1 MLRRPA
7 ARPAGGVPSSRSRSR
22 SGDQRSPWIIPLAV
36 KDAFDI
42 IQETLNREF
51 LLRVS
56 YLEIYN
62 EIKWGGLLIRLFKS
76 MERLSFDVQWRPLYK
91 TLIQTHFKKNMGP
104 EGWKVRQQHFE
115 TITSLVRASRTFFP
129 EAFSRISELP
139 MVLPEDPAIKKLGT
153 ATWTSHLYMMDAV
166 QVSTVMESAEISHC
180 VAWMESPADLELC
193 VLELSLHLLLRFLDC
208 R

>member
-1 MLRRPA
+1 M
-7 ARPAGGVPSSRSRSR
+7 V
-22 SGDQRSPWIIPLAV
+22 
-36 KDAFDI
+36 
-42 IQETLNREF
+42 
-51 LLRVS
+51 
-56 YLEIYN
+56 
-62 EIKWGGLLIRLFKS
+62 IKWGGLLIRLFKKHA
-76 MERLSFDVQWRPLYK
+76 ERLSFDVQWRPLYK

-129 EAFSRISELP
+129 EGAATEIWLKFSTNVCYLQAMCTSSAAFSRISELP

-180 VAWMESPADLELC
+180 VLGLQMRFPRLFLVALPLFMDRFEPVSH
-193 VLELSLHLLLRFLDC
+193 LHFLNGDGYCCTAHVDTKERSSGYCKLGLRDVYI
-208 R
+208 